1 MAKQTYTI
9 DATGKALGRLA
20 AEAATLLTGKNNP
33 SFVPYKE
40 ADVLVNVRHI
50 SEVVVSGA
58 KMKQKTYIHH
68 TGYPGGLRKA
78 TMEEVVAKKGLA
90 EVFKRAV
97 SGMLPKNKLRSK
109 IIKRLII
116 E

>member
-9 DATGKALGRLA
+9 DATNRPLGRLA
-20 AEAATLLTGKNNP
+20 VEVAIILRGKNNP
-33 SFVPYKE
+33 AFALNKE
-40 ADVLVNVRHI
+40 ADVFVNVKNVGKI
-50 SEVVVSGA
+50 SLSGK
-58 KMKQKTYIHH
+58 KMKQKTYVHH

-90 EVFKRAV
+90 EVFRKAV
-97 SGMLPKNKLRSK
+97 WGMLPANKLRSK
-109 IIKRLII
+109 VIKRLII